1 METQLKYLEK
11 KIGKS
16 KAHIACNL
24 LKEISSDNIKAYLVF
39 AMDTIQ
45 QHFTRN
51 STRGNKS
58 YQGEANLTHL
68 SIAVGSFILD
78 DIKYTNKDHAPWDW
92 FRLRAMMGDLFL
104 EAFYQTHQIN
114 IGKTKDGEFIPI
126 EALDRSLKRSRAHYI
141 VVPEKWDLIIPD
153 GRRDLLRGTTFE
165 IPLDINS
172 LIQPETLKP
181 VIKGWDYSRRSEF
194 NKHLHHN
201 FIKSM
206 NVLQQT
212 GWKINTRVRSILHR
226 NRHKLL
232 DQYKSFKKKY
242 KSKVIEFDLTMARAD
257 LIKDDTFYQYV
268 EADYR
273 GRIYY
278 TTPFLNFQGNDLA
291 RGQMLFA
298 KGKVMTE
305 EGLRRLKIHVACSYN
320 ETFHKDNLPEWL
332 FTDYKPYLIEEGL
345 EDISVDKMTLEDR
358 EAWTD
363 NNIEFIFKI
372 AKEEIVDSNAE
383 KPVSLL
389 AAALE
394 IYNATETEGPYITYL
409 PIPIDGSNNGWQHLC
424 AMSKDKEAGEL
435 VGVVPQDI
443 QKDFY
448 VQCAKNL
455 IKKVPEWFEE
465 RQIPMKHIRK
475 GITKRGSMTRAYS
488 AGALK
493 IAENMYLDCHVEGYL
508 EKYNITEEDCVMLA
522 RQLVKAI
529 DEVCAGPL
537 QTMKFLQ
544 KIAEA
549 EIASEYAKNSK
560 QKSIRWTT
568 PSGFPVIYEAF
579 TENEF
584 KEKAIISCSER
595 EIKPTILK
603 EDGSKEETDTI
614 RIQHVGKEPT
624 DKPKIRSF
632 MSGISPNFVHSMDAA
647 HMANVICEW
656 EGDFGAVHDSYSVH
670 ACDVDNLLQ
679 LIKDKFIMM
688 YSYPN
693 FFNVIEKMIITNPDN
708 FNYRQPK
715 IGELNIKEVQNSDY
729 FFA

>member
-1 METQLKYLEK
+1 METQLKYLEN
-11 KIGKS
+11 KIVKS
-16 KAHIACNL
+16 KAHIACSL
-24 LKEISSDNIKAYLVF
+24 LKNVSSDNLKSYLVF
-39 AMDTIQ
+39 TMDTIQ

-78 DIKYTNKDHAPWDW
+78 EIKYSNKDHAPWDW
-92 FRLRAMMGDLFL
+92 FRLRAMMGDLFI

-114 IGKTKDGEFIPI
+114 IGKTKENNFIPV
-126 EALDRSLKRSRAHYI
+126 ENLDRSLKRSRAHYI
-141 VVPEKWDLIIPD
+141 VTPELWNLIIPD
-153 GRRDLLRGTTFE
+153 SRRDLLRGTTFE
-165 IPLDINS
+165 KPKDIDS
-172 LIQPETLKP
+172 LIQSETLKP
-181 VIKGWDYSRRSEF
+181 VIKGWDYSKRNEF
-194 NKHLHHN
+194 NKHINNN

-212 GWKINTRVRSILHR
+212 SWKINTEVRSILHINR
-226 NRHKLL
+226 NKLL
-232 DQYKSFKKKY
+232 NQYKAFPKKY
-242 KSKVIEFDLTMARAD
+242 KSKIIEFDLTMARAD
-257 LIKDDTFYQYV
+257 TIKEEAFYQYV

-298 KGKVMTE
+298 EGKLMTD
-305 EGLRRLKIHVACSYN
+305 EGLRRLKIHIACSYN
-320 ETFHKDNLPEWL
+320 QTFNKGNLPEWL
-332 FTDYKPYLIEEGL
+332 TTDYKPFLENEGL

-358 EAWTD
+358 EAWAD
-363 NNIEFIFKI
+363 NNIDFILDLAEKKMI
-372 AKEEIVDSNAE
+372 DANAE

-394 IYNATETEGPYITYL
+394 IYNATKTEGPYISFL
-409 PIPIDGSNNGWQHLC
+409 PIPIDGSNNGWQHLS
-424 AMSKDKEAGEL
+424 AMSKDKQAGEL
-435 VGVVPQDI
+435 VGVVPQKI

-448 VQCAKNL
+448 VQCAKSL
-455 IKKVPEWFEE
+455 IKKAPEWFEE
-465 RQIPMKHIRK
+465 RQMPMKHIRK

-508 EKYNITEEDCVMLA
+508 EKYNITEDDCLMLS
-522 RQLVKAI
+522 RKLVKAI

-544 KIAEA
+544 KIAES
-549 EIASEYAKNSK
+549 EIASDYAKNNRL
-560 QKSIRWTT
+560 KSIKWTT
-568 PSGFPVIYEAF
+568 PSGFPVIYESF

-584 KEKAIISCSER
+584 KEKATISCSER
-595 EIKPTILK
+595 EVKPTILK

-624 DKPKIRSF
+624 DKPRIRSF

-656 EGDFGAVHDSYSVH
+656 EGDFGAVHDSFSVH
-670 ACDVDNLLQ
+670 ACDIDKLLL
-679 LIKDKFIMM
+679 LIKDKFINM

-693 FFNVIEKMIITNPDN
+693 FFDVIQKMIVTNPD
-708 FNYRQPK
+708 FNHEQPK
-715 IGELNIKEVQNSDY
+715 IGELNIKEVQSSDY

>member
-1 METQLKYLEK
+1 METQLKYLQD
-11 KIGKS
+11 KIGKA
-16 KAHIACNL
+16 KAHIACSL
-24 LKEISSDNIKAYLVF
+24 LKEVSAENLNSYLVF
-39 AMDTIQ
+39 TMDTIQ

-92 FRLRAMMGDLFL
+92 FRLRAMMGDLFI

-114 IGKTKDGEFIPI
+114 IGKTKDNKFVPVE
-126 EALDRSLKRSRAHYI
+126 ELDRSLKRSRAHYI
-141 VVPEKWDLIIPD
+141 VVPELWNLIIPD
-153 GRRDLLRGTTFE
+153 SRRDLLRGTTFE
-165 IPLDINS
+165 KPVEITS
-172 LIQPETLKP
+172 LIQDETLKP
-181 VIKGWDYSRRSEF
+181 VIKGWDYSRRREF
-194 NKHLHHN
+194 SKHINAN

-212 GWKINTRVRSILHR
+212 EWKVNTKVRDILFR
-226 NRHKLL
+226 NRNKLL
-232 DQYKSFKKKY
+232 DEYKPYVKKY
-242 KSKVIEFDLTMARAD
+242 KSKVIEFDLTMARAKAIGED
-257 LIKDDTFYQYV
+257 SFYQYV

-298 KGKVMTE
+298 KGKPMTD
-305 EGLRRLKIHVACSYN
+305 EGLRRLKIHIASSYN
-320 ETFHKDNLPEWL
+320 ETYNKNKLPNWL
-332 FTDYKPYLIEEGL
+332 TTDYKPFLDNEGL
-345 EDISVDKMTLEDR
+345 DDISVDKMTLEDR

-363 NNIEFIFKI
+363 NNIDFILEL
-372 AKEEIVDSNAE
+372 AKTETIDPKAE

-394 IYNATETEGPYITYL
+394 IYDSLNEDEYISYL

-435 VGVVPQDI
+435 VGVVPQEI

-448 VQCAKNL
+448 VQCAKSL
-455 IKKVPEWFEE
+455 IKKAPEWFEE
-465 RQIPMKHIRK
+465 RQMPMKHIRK

-508 EKYNITEEDCVMLA
+508 DKYNITEDDCLMLS
-522 RQLVKAI
+522 RKLVRAI

-544 KIAEA
+544 KIAESQ
-549 EIASEYAKNSK
+549 IASDYAKDNK
-560 QKSIRWTT
+560 LKSIKWTT
-568 PSGFPVIYEAF
+568 PSGFPVIYESF

-584 KEKAIISCSER
+584 KEKATISCSKR
-595 EIKPTILK
+595 KVKPTILK

-656 EGDFGAVHDSYSVH
+656 EGDFGAVHDSFSVH
-670 ACDVDNLLQ
+670 ACDIDNLLE
-679 LIKDKFIMM
+679 LIKDKFIKM

-693 FFNVIEKMIITNPDN
+693 FFDVIEKMIVTNPD
-708 FNYRQPK
+708 FNYRQPA
-715 IGELNIKEVQNSDY
+715 IGELNIKEVKNSDY